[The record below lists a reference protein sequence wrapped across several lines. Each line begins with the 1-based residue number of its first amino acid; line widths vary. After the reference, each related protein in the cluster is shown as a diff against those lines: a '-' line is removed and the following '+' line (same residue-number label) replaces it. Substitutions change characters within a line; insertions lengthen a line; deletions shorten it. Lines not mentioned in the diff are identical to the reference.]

1 MRRFSAVVAPR
12 SSARK
17 SLHTVAW
24 SWLAYLSSRNA
35 EIANT
40 VQIAVTEAR
49 MTRAA
54 VEAGAKLKPIE
65 KKKV

>member
-1 MRRFSAVVAPR
+1 
-12 SSARK
+12 
-17 SLHTVAW
+17 VAW